1 LIWKRRYSDSDN
13 LKEKKKVNKIVDY
26 TLGKKRLKGE
36 KIKIVK
42 SKVKKKLIT
51 PNPSTEKVEEIE
63 EDYSEFLCY

>member
-13 LKEKKKVNKIVDY
+13 LKEKEIVNKIVDY

-42 SKVKKKLIT
+42 
-51 PNPSTEKVEEIE
+51 
-63 EDYSEFLCY
+63 